1 MLPSE
6 TYWLTNLTCCR
17 QDIQKYQ
24 ILNCYL
30 CWTCHY
36 WYFQIYQFKSEFQSF
51 LTKIVSKLFEK
62 TPIAYSLGRNL
73 SCLDPKL
80 IVADKEGCCAKFKV
94 VLKKLVECQ
103 RLNIR
108 SCDSLVLQYSE
119 FLDLATKVETSTF
132 EEFNFKVDR
141 LDVFLQKHIGS
152 VRSLSKLWDLLRE
165 LLILSHG
172 QATVERGFSVN
183 RQVMVENMKEQTFI
197 AQRTIHDHIQSI
209 GGLGQ
214 LVVSRELLA
223 AASAGRKR
231 YAAYLEEQK
240 KEQQEAK
247 NSSRRKSRVREKEK
261 APCQWY

>member
-1 MLPSE
+1 MSRP
-6 TYWLTNLTCCR
+6 
-17 QDIQKYQ
+17 
-24 ILNCYL
+24 
-30 CWTCHY
+30 
-36 WYFQIYQFKSEFQSF
+36 
-51 LTKIVSKLFEK
+51 KI
-62 TPIAYSLGRNL
+62 
-73 SCLDPKL
+73 DW
-80 IVADKEGCCAKFKV
+80 ADKEGCCAKFKV

-119 FLDLATKVETSTF
+119 FLDLATKVETSAF

-183 RQVMVENMKEQTFI
+183 RQVMIENMKEQTFI

-209 GGLGQ
+209 GGLVSWWLAGNFLQQ
-214 LVVSRELLA
+214 LVQGENVTLPIL
-223 AASAGRKR
+223 K
-231 YAAYLEEQK
+231 
-240 KEQQEAK
+240 
-247 NSSRRKSRVREKEK
+247 SRRKSSSKLLKTGSEK
-261 APCQWY
+261 

>member
-1 MLPSE
+1 M
-6 TYWLTNLTCCR
+6 
-17 QDIQKYQ
+17 
-24 ILNCYL
+24 
-30 CWTCHY
+30 
-36 WYFQIYQFKSEFQSF
+36 
-51 LTKIVSKLFEK
+51 
-62 TPIAYSLGRNL
+62 
-73 SCLDPKL
+73 
-80 IVADKEGCCAKFKV
+80 ADKEGCCAKFKV

-119 FLDLATKVETSTF
+119 FLDLATKVETSAF

-183 RQVMVENMKEQTFI
+183 RQVMIENMKEQTFI

-240 KEQQEAK
+240 KEQQQASQNRKGKIVLEEKAELEKKKKRLASDISALQLDTDSLSKEAEEK
-247 NSSRRKSRVREKEK
+247 AKLVLLSKSNALRKAAKEKETALEKIDDELRELARKSSNL
-261 APCQWY
+261 

>member
-1 MLPSE
+1 M
-6 TYWLTNLTCCR
+6 
-17 QDIQKYQ
+17 
-24 ILNCYL
+24 
-30 CWTCHY
+30 
-36 WYFQIYQFKSEFQSF
+36 
-51 LTKIVSKLFEK
+51 
-62 TPIAYSLGRNL
+62 
-73 SCLDPKL
+73 
-80 IVADKEGCCAKFKV
+80 ADKEGCCAKFKV

-119 FLDLATKVETSTF
+119 FLDLATKVETSAF
-132 EEFNFKVDR
+132 EEFSFKVDR

-183 RQVMVENMKEQTFI
+183 RQVMIENMKQQTFI
-197 AQRTIHDHIQSI
+197 LQCTIHDHIQSI

-214 LVVSRELLA
+214 LVVSGELLP

-231 YAAYLEEQK
+231 YSAYLEEQK
-240 KEQQEAK
+240 KEQQQASQNRKRKIALEDKAELEKKKKRLASDISALQLDTDSLAKEA
-247 NSSRRKSRVREKEK
+247 EEK
-261 APCQWY
+261 A

>member
-1 MLPSE
+1 M
-6 TYWLTNLTCCR
+6 
-17 QDIQKYQ
+17 
-24 ILNCYL
+24 
-30 CWTCHY
+30 
-36 WYFQIYQFKSEFQSF
+36 
-51 LTKIVSKLFEK
+51 
-62 TPIAYSLGRNL
+62 
-73 SCLDPKL
+73 
-80 IVADKEGCCAKFKV
+80 ADKEGCCAKFKV

-119 FLDLATKVETSTF
+119 FLDLATKVETSAF
-132 EEFNFKVDR
+132 KEFNFKVDR

-183 RQVMVENMKEQTFI
+183 RQVMIENMKEQTFI

-240 KEQQEAK
+240 KEQQQASQ
-247 NSSRRKSRVREKEK
+247 NRKRKIVLEEK
-261 APCQWY
+261 AELEKKKKRLAT